1 MVVLSTIIQPGHVR
15 FVIHVAK
22 FDDPMTDECQ
32 GTKGFL
38 A

>member
-1 MVVLSTIIQPGHVR
+1 MVVLSTIQRGHVR

-22 FDDPMTDECQ
+22 FDDPMADECQ
-32 GTKGFL
+32 GTKDFL